1 MSSCEDAAVRKSYWE
16 RVVADGYRVPHGAAL
31 NDLTTE
37 LVSMLGDADPHVRDI
52 ACSILTTWTD
62 EGVYDELLSGL
73 GDGLLHGLRAGLGQ
87 DRTPSVLRRSLS
99 AMTLARVVRRDN
111 SVQVL
116 PVTTILTWADRSVT
130 WLLAERDLRGWVP
143 ETGWVQAISHGADLL
158 SAFAASRYFNRDE
171 LNVLLD
177 VIAERLLTD
186 TEYRLVSGECDRLA
200 HATMSMLHRNL
211 ITVETLESWL
221 ERLAKTWAAP
231 LKPGERESAV
241 QVNCVS
247 YARSLHL
254 QLLLGVRGTPT
265 QEIIGSP
272 GATPTCRPDLLIALQ
287 RALRTSAPEIFRQ
300 QPSGVAPRAH

>member
-1 MSSCEDAAVRKSYWE
+1 MRKSYWE

-37 LVSMLGDADPHVRDI
+37 LVSMLGDPDPRVRDDI

-73 GDGLLHGLRAGLGQ
+73 GDGLLHGLKAGLGE

-99 AMTLARVVRRDN
+99 AMTLAHVVRRDN
-111 SVQVL
+111 TVQVL
-116 PVTTILTWADRSVT
+116 PATSVLTWADRSVT

-171 LNVLLD
+171 LDVLLD
-177 VIAERLLTD
+177 VIGERLLTD
-186 TEYRLVSGECDRLA
+186 TDYRLASGECDRLA

-211 ITVETLESWL
+211 ITVDTLESWL
-221 ERLAKTWAAP
+221 ERLARAWAEP
-231 LKPGERESAV
+231 LDHSERQSAV
-241 QVNCVS
+241 RANCIC
-247 YARSLHL
+247 YARALHL
-254 QLLLGVRGTPT
+254 QLLLGVTGTPT
-265 QEIIGSP
+265 QDVMGSP

-287 RALRTSAPEIFRQ
+287 RALRTSAPDIFRQ
-300 QPSGVAPRAH
+300 QPSAASSRAH